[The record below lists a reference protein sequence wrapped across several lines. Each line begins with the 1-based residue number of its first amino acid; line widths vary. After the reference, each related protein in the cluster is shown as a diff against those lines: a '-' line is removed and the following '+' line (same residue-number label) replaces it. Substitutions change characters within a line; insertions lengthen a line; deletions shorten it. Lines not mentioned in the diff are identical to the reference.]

1 MCASWADLQIRLQI
15 CNWQFLAGIRRP
27 FVISSFLMV
36 KSGAKLPTINSR
48 LPKTD
53 KSLGVI
59 VKSKFISLAIAG
71 IFVFAVLALV
81 PSSTF
86 AQETELQVV
95 DEVIA
100 QINDDVI
107 TLSMLKRESKERID
121 ALRQS
126 GISQEEAAAE
136 VAKRQP
142 ELIATLVNEALLLQK
157 GKELDLSTEV
167 EAEVNRR
174 MLEVAKEQ
182 GITTIEKLDA
192 AMRESGVDPVTTRQ
206 TLRVEIMKQAVL
218 QQEVDRKLFFGS
230 TIDELKKYFQEHQD
244 KFRKPE
250 NVTISEIFLSSAGKN
265 EAEVKARAL
274 ELVRQLQGGA
284 DFGAVAVANSERE
297 VNGAR
302 TAPQNKGKVGAFE
315 VPNLREDIASAVKNV
330 KVGGVSAPLRTNDG
344 YQIFRVDER
353 IPGSTTA
360 AFNENQ
366 VREAITIE
374 RGDKQREEYLQGL
387 RDEAYIKISDNY
399 RAAVAP
405 ILKLAPEKTAENSGT
420 STTGEKPEK
429 KKGKLLG
436 IFPRP

>member
-1 MCASWADLQIRLQI
+1 M
-15 CNWQFLAGIRRP
+15 
-27 FVISSFLMV
+27 
-36 KSGAKLPTINSR
+36 
-48 LPKTD
+48 
-53 KSLGVI
+53 
-59 VKSKFISLAIAG
+59 KSKFMSLAIAG
-71 IFVFAVLALV
+71 TFVFAVMALM

-86 AQETELQVV
+86 AQEGELQVV

-107 TLSMLKRESKERID
+107 TLSMLKRESKERIET
-121 ALRQS
+121 LKQS
-126 GISQEEAAAE
+126 GMSEQEATAE

-157 GKELDLSTEV
+157 GKELELSNDV

-182 GITTIEKLDA
+182 GIPGIEKLEA
-192 AMRESGVDPVTTRQ
+192 AMRESGVDPVATRQ
-206 TLRVEIMKQAVL
+206 TLRTELMKQSVI
-218 QQEVDRKLFFGS
+218 QQEVDRKLFFGW
-230 TIDELKKYFQEHQD
+230 TMDELKKYFQEHQD

-274 ELVRQLQGGA
+274 ELVRQLRAGG
-284 DFGAVAVANSERE
+284 DFAKVAGANSERE
-297 VNGAR
+297 LNGVR
-302 TAPQNKGKVGAFE
+302 VAPENGGKIGTFE
-315 VPNLREDIASAVKNV
+315 MPNLREDIANSVKSV
-330 KVGGVSAPLRTNDG
+330 PVGGVSEPLRTNDG

-353 IPGSTTA
+353 TAASTSA

-366 VREAITIE
+366 VREAMTIE
-374 RGDKQREEYLQGL
+374 RGTKAREDYLQGL
-387 RDEAYIKISDNY
+387 RDEAYIKIAESY
-399 RAAVAP
+399 RPGVAP
-405 ILKLAPEKTAENSGT
+405 LLKLPPEKTAENSDS
-420 STTGEKPEK
+420 STAKPEK